1 MGKINAVMKHYCSD
15 KIRFADLFNGIL
27 FKGEKVI
34 QYDELMEG
42 SEIYSEPKVS
52 DSLWEDKHR
61 DYLERMRDVKMIS
74 GSGTAFRVLAI
85 ENQYAVDYSMPLRCM
100 QYDVMQYQQQLEELK
115 RNNDAAGNYETKAE
129 RLCKVKKADR
139 LWPTYTICIYLGED
153 EWDGPRSLKDMMNFG
168 EDGKRV
174 QEQFSDY
181 PFRLFCMNEEQDF
194 SVFHTSVRQ
203 VFELMPYRKNKKRL
217 LEKLEENKFY
227 EQLDEDSLELLSELL
242 NVPSIWKNRKKYMKK
257 TKDREEYDMCQ
268 AIRELIEDG
277 RLEGVA
283 AGKEQGRQEGK
294 MDLLFELVKEG
305 LLALEDAA
313 KKADFSV
320 DEFEKRMLT
329 TN

>member
-1 MGKINAVMKHYCSD
+1 M
-15 KIRFADLFNGIL
+15 
-27 FKGEKVI
+27 
-34 QYDELMEG
+34 
-42 SEIYSEPKVS
+42 
-52 DSLWEDKHR
+52 
-61 DYLERMRDVKMIS
+61 
-74 GSGTAFRVLAI
+74 
-85 ENQYAVDYSMPLRCM
+85 
-100 QYDVMQYQQQLEELK
+100 
-115 RNNDAAGNYETKAE
+115 
-129 RLCKVKKADR
+129 KKADR